1 LQVEARA
8 SSPFWHV
15 LHHKLFAPMDM
26 RCTSF
31 GGPHLPDPGPDAITE
46 HRERQVLLR
55 RRQASAP

>member
-1 LQVEARA
+1 MQVEARA

-46 HRERQVLLR
+46 HRERQV
-55 RRQASAP
+55 